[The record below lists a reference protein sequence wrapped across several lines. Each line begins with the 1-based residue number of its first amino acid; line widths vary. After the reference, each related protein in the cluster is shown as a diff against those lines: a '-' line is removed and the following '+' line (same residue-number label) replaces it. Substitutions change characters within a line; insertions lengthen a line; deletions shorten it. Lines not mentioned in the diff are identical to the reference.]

1 MLAECGMFVNK
12 YIWSPTSF
20 FFYSIAPYCFLEE
33 TKIIF
38 SMIGEDFRELDP
50 TQIGLLKPKFKIP
63 FFFSYFASTLSV
75 TQVYSTF
82 KSPTQPCPTSFTA
95 SALVHA
101 LTVFLLFVTAVT
113 L

>member
-1 MLAECGMFVNK
+1 
-12 YIWSPTSF
+12 
-20 FFYSIAPYCFLEE
+20 
-33 TKIIF
+33 
-38 SMIGEDFRELDP
+38 MIGEDFRELDP